1 MEQYRKKTRASFL
14 DYNGGDYFVTICTKN
29 RAHYFGKI
37 QTGQMFLSEIGEF
50 TKLQLNSASEH
61 CENIRILLSV
71 VMPNHI
77 HAIVN
82 LTNDAGSLPMNEGN
96 IMQRSPNP
104 ALRADP
110 TCQRHVPTLSRYIS
124 SLKVLSPNSRN
135 PIILISDG
143 RRGIS
148 TTVSEATKTATG
160 LQNIL
165 KTMWPDGMTIVS
177 TTDEIQI

>member
-124 SLKVLSPNSRN
+124 SLKGAVTKFAKSNNLDFRWQKGYFDHC
-135 PIILISDG
+135 IRGHQDG
-143 RRGIS
+143 NRIAEYIENNVAR
-148 TTVSEATKTATG
+148 
-160 LQNIL
+160 
-165 KTMWPDGMTIVS
+165 WHD
-177 TTDEIQI
+177 DCFYDR

>member
-1 MEQYRKKTRASFL
+1 MEQYRKKTRVSFL

-37 QTGQMFLSEIGEF
+37 QTGQMFLSEIREF
-50 TKLQLNSASEH
+50 TRLQLNSASEH

-124 SLKVLSPNSRN
+124 SLKGAVTKFAKSNNLDFGWQKGYFDHCIRGHQ
-135 PIILISDG
+135 DG
-143 RRGIS
+143 NRIAEYIENNVAR
-148 TTVSEATKTATG
+148 
-160 LQNIL
+160 
-165 KTMWPDGMTIVS
+165 WHD
-177 TTDEIQI
+177 DCFYDR

>member
-1 MEQYRKKTRASFL
+1 MEQYRKKTRANFL

-110 TCQRHVPTLSRYIS
+110 TCQRHVPTLSRYLS
-124 SLKVLSPNSRN
+124 SLKGAVTKFAKSNNLDFGWQKGYFDHCIRGHQ
-135 PIILISDG
+135 DG
-143 RRGIS
+143 NRIAEYIENNVAR
-148 TTVSEATKTATG
+148 
-160 LQNIL
+160 
-165 KTMWPDGMTIVS
+165 WHD
-177 TTDEIQI
+177 DCFYDR

>member
-1 MEQYRKKTRASFL
+1 M
-14 DYNGGDYFVTICTKN
+14 TICTKN

-124 SLKVLSPNSRN
+124 SLKGAVTKFAKSNNLDFGWQKGYFDHCIRSHQ
-135 PIILISDG
+135 DG
-143 RRGIS
+143 NRIAEYIENNVAR
-148 TTVSEATKTATG
+148 
-160 LQNIL
+160 
-165 KTMWPDGMTIVS
+165 WHD
-177 TTDEIQI
+177 DCFYDR